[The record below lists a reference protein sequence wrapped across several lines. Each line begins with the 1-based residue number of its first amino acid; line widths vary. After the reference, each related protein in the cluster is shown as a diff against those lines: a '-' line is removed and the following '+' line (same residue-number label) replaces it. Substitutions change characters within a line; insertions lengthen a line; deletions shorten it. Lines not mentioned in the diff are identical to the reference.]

1 MGFVS
6 KIVSGVFAVGVAFG
20 SVNNPSYAGQDDAN
34 PAPLNSASS
43 STASGGPNILIFYPP
58 GAKDFLKPGQASL
71 ADQKYVLMAAWDVAI
86 AGEKAQQNDE
96 VLKAKLQHMGCAV
109 GDRFT
114 SGTYVKACAWN
125 LGIK

>member
-1 MGFVS
+1 MG
-6 KIVSGVFAVGVAFG
+6 GVFAVGVAFG

-71 ADQKYVLMAAWDVAI
+71 ADQKYVLMDAWDAI
-86 AGEKAQQNDE
+86 AEGRIPGE
-96 VLKAKLQHMGCAV
+96 VLKVYLGYMGCAV